1 MSRRKGVPNNRHQ
14 AQVQAQARQDGTQQQ
29 VGAAMAPVTTP
40 PPPQSPPGIVKLQPH
55 HPSPAAGSNGSLRTA
70 TPLWALPSPPNPPA
84 SYHVSPDNIIDNHYS
99 NTPYLPSNMP
109 MPTAMSMHAVRP
121 PPPPPPV
128 PTSYNPLVSSFPG
141 AHPMPPPHHQSP
153 YVLSPATSTFSRP
166 YTATTAATTML
177 YATSPPAAVTQP
189 RPPLKAP
196 LFPPGLDRYAQCYVP
211 QWQQDVNQATQLYFI
226 PQLPPNGHQNLYNW
240 DELFPRKLLADLDA
254 VEATHRAL
262 IVSSLPPI
270 NFGGTPQPPSHLD
283 SAPVIPSS
291 RIIPV
296 RPGDPPQPVAPPPP
310 ITLPVP
316 AVSLEDEL
324 RNKISKLTP
333 DTYAQHWI
341 PLQHAEVEA
350 RVKQLYDA
358 RMYAV
363 PISRVPLPSS
373 GPVSPQTPRLYVLQ
387 ALSVREGW
395 PPVEL
400 GDSLEL
406 RQLRLQQ
413 RFVNGQNT
421 SSGTWQGFVF
431 EATIASVNR
440 AKGEVLLRCDGL
452 ANHEESMIFNVIWR
466 SRHWRRA
473 TERISMA
480 IGAGRESEA
489 TTRSVA
495 QSWLFPEKDDCRQE
509 DEDGIFVTYRGIDG
523 SLNKEQRDAVTSIL
537 WAKHKVPFLISGP
550 PGTGKTKTLVEAVL
564 QLLRSK
570 RKALFTAARFPC
582 KDRDSTSPFIPTEH
596 PTTHILVCGASG
608 PSADTLCMRL
618 RSLKPTELFRM
629 NAPSRPF
636 AEVRGELLP
645 FCHVEDGNFALP
657 SLPEL
662 LSKRVIVCSLVDAA
676 MLLYARCSNHDL
688 NELLLYTHK
697 AVHPL
702 HPVENPS
709 PHFGFLLVD
718 EAAQASEPD
727 LACALSV
734 VAVDPLRSSGR
745 PHVTICGDPK
755 QLGPVI
761 VSQEARF
768 QGLDVSLLERLAQR
782 NLYAQHPCARNRKQE
797 NPHAVWTL
805 GTPFVDLVKNYRS
818 AVPILMLPSTLYYN
832 ETLEPCAAPTV
843 QNSPLHN
850 WSGLPRRGWPIIF
863 HGITG
868 RDEPIDEGASFY
880 NQEEVDQVVRYITS
894 LVSSTSGSEHGPIHA
909 REISVISPYRGQVW
923 KIRLALR
930 SLGLHDVDVG
940 NVEALQGAENRI
952 VIISSVRSDRRWMA
966 ADRAH
971 ARGLIHEPKRF
982 NVAMTRAKELLIVVG
997 NPNAL
1002 LVDSDWAAFY
1012 QFCRRNDAYVGVSIE
1027 SHSRSDDVTA
1037 SAQAVSKLEQ
1047 QWHATHQ
1054 NGSKPTK
1061 NSTYANGH
1069 GRGRSIP
1076 THRSSCWPDGE
1087 CNIGEGVIRG
1097 PRKSFMVHILTLAN
1111 EPSLRHSHVAQ
1122 LI

>member
-1 MSRRKGVPNNRHQ
+1 MSRKKGVPNNRHQ
-14 AQVQAQARQDGTQQQ
+14 AQQVPARSQHDGTQQQ
-29 VGAAMAPVTTP
+29 VGAAATAPVTTP
-40 PPPQSPPGIVKLQPH
+40 PPLQSPRGHAKLQQQPQQCT
-55 HPSPAAGSNGSLRTA
+55 SSAAAAGTHASLRTVTEP
-70 TPLWALPSPPNPPA
+70 TPLWAVPSPPRPPP
-84 SYHVSPDNIIDNHYS
+84 SYDVGPHN
-99 NTPYLPSNMP
+99 NTHKISNMAYNMPRSMMMPLP
-109 MPTAMSMHAVRP
+109 MAMPMHAVLRP
-121 PPPPPPV
+121 PQPV
-128 PTSYNPLVSSFPG
+128 PTAYNPHVNSLPG
-141 AHPMPPPHHQSP
+141 AHPVPPPHHQSP
-153 YVLSPATSTFSRP
+153 YVLSPTTSTSSRP
-166 YTATTAATTML
+166 HPAATAATTML
-177 YATSPPAAVTQP
+177 YATSPPPPQVAATQV

-211 QWQQDVNQATQLYFI
+211 QWQKDVNEATQVYFI
-226 PQLPPNGHQNLYNW
+226 PQLPPDSHRNLYNW

-254 VEATHRAL
+254 LEAKHRAG
-262 IVSSLPPI
+262 IISSLPPI
-270 NFGGTPQPPSHLD
+270 NFGGTPPPLD
-283 SAPVIPSS
+283 APFVVQSS
-291 RIIPV
+291 RIVPV
-296 RPGDPPQPVAPPPP
+296 RPGAPRQPVAPPPP
-310 ITLPVP
+310 PPPPPRVPLTVP
-316 AVSLEDEL
+316 AISLEEEL
-324 RNKISKLTP
+324 RNKIPKLAL
-333 DTYAQHWI
+333 DTYAQYWI

-350 RVKQLYDA
+350 RIKQLHDA

-363 PISRVPLPSS
+363 PITRAPLPPS
-373 GPVSPQTPRLYVLQ
+373 GSVAPQSPRLYVLQ
-387 ALSVREGW
+387 APSIREGW

-406 RQLRLQQ
+406 RQLRPQQ
-413 RFVNGQNT
+413 RFVDGQTT

-431 EATIASVNR
+431 EATIASVYR

-452 ANHEESMIFNVIWR
+452 ANHEESMIFNVVWR
-466 SRHWRRA
+466 VQARVFEHWRRA

-480 IGAGRESEA
+480 MISSKHTKDKA
-489 TTRSVA
+489 RSVA
-495 QSWLFPEKDDCRQE
+495 QSWLFPEVDDYRQE
-509 DEDGIFVTYRGIDG
+509 DDNTEPVVFRGIDG

-564 QLLRSK
+564 QLLRK
-570 RKALFTAARFPC
+570 
-582 KDRDSTSPFIPTEH
+582 H

-629 NAPSRPF
+629 NAPSRLF

-657 SLPEL
+657 PLPEL
-662 LSKRVIVCSLVDAA
+662 LAKRVIVCSLIDAA
-676 MLLYARCSNHDL
+676 MLLYARCSNYDL
-688 NELLLYTHK
+688 NELLLYTNK
-697 AVHPL
+697 TVRPL
-702 HPVENPS
+702 QPVENPS

-734 VAVDPLRSSGR
+734 VVVDPLRSNGR
-745 PHVTICGDPK
+745 PHVTICGDSK

-761 VSQEARF
+761 VSQEARSH
-768 QGLDVSLLERLAQR
+768 GLDVSLLERLAQR
-782 NLYAQHPCARNRKQE
+782 DLYAQHPFARKRRQE
-797 NPHAVWTL
+797 NPHAAWTL

-843 QNSPLHN
+843 QNSPLHK
-850 WSGLPRRGWPIIF
+850 WIGLPRRGWPIVF
-863 HGITG
+863 LGIVG

-880 NQEEVDQVVRYITS
+880 NQEEVDQVVFYITA
-894 LVSSTSGSEHGPIHA
+894 LVRSDANSDHGPVHA
-909 REISVISPYRGQVW
+909 REISVISPYREQVW

-982 NVAMTRAKELLIVVG
+982 NVAMTRAKELLIVIG
-997 NPNAL
+997 NPNTL

-1012 QFCRRNDAYVGVSIE
+1012 QFCRRNDAYVGVPIE
-1027 SHSRSDDVTA
+1027 GHSRIDDIAA

-1054 NGSKPTK
+1054 NGSTPVR
-1061 NSTYANGH
+1061 NGSYADANGEKVEEDQFRH
-1069 GRGRSIP
+1069 IDLLVGRMAS
-1076 THRSSCWPDGE
+1076 
-1087 CNIGEGVIRG
+1087 V
-1097 PRKSFMVHILTLAN
+1097 TL
-1111 EPSLRHSHVAQ
+1111 ERE
-1122 LI
+1122 